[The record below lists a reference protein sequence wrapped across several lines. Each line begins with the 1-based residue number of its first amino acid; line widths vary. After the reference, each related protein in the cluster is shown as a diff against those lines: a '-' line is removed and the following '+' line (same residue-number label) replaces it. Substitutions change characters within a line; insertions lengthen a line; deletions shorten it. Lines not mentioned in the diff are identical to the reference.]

1 MTSYY
6 PSFQDRLRLKISL
19 ITEQYLKFPRKTIP
33 YLLSF
38 IFCKVLDFL
47 LRSSKKSIT
56 KCIRGIT
63 YQLDTRDLID
73 FRLFYFGCNE
83 NHLVNY
89 LRNEIEEAPAVLWD
103 IGVNIGSV
111 SLPLL
116 AACPNL
122 VIHAFEASPPVF
134 DRLKTNVDM
143 NGLTK
148 IKLHQIALGNECK
161 QVDFFASSTVGNS
174 GVGSLAHTNNS
185 ATTPVRVDCY
195 TGDSILANKIAAQ
208 PSFIKI
214 DVEGFEGEVLAG
226 MTSLLKTASNLQ
238 IIFEHEPYRLKER
251 GMAPDT
257 IVNTLINLG
266 YEIYL
271 ISHKDAFYDISQNSL
286 NKFDS
291 SMLNH
296 KCDFVAI
303 RRSVE

>member
-38 IFCKVLDFL
+38 IFCKVLDL
-47 LRSSKKSIT
+47 LLGASKKSIT

-63 YQLDTRDLID
+63 YQLDTQDLID

-89 LRNEIEEAPAVLWD
+89 LQNQIKENYAVLWD
-103 IGVNIGSV
+103 IGVNVGSV
-111 SLPLL
+111 SLPLI

-122 VIHAFEASPPVF
+122 AIDAFEASPPVF
-134 DRLKTNVDM
+134 ERLKTNVDI
-143 NGLTK
+143 NGLTR
-148 IKLHQIALGNECK
+148 IKLHKIALGNECK
-161 QVDFFASSTVGNS
+161 TVDFFVSLTERNS
-174 GVGSLAHTNNS
+174 GVGSLASTSNS
-185 ATTPVRVDCY
+185 ASIPVRVDCY
-195 TGDSILANKIAAQ
+195 TGDRIIENKIAVE

-214 DVEGFEGEVLAG
+214 DVEGFEYEVLSG
-226 MTSLLKTASNLQ
+226 MISLLKTTANLQ
-238 IIFEHEPYRLKER
+238 IVFEHEPYRLKER
-251 GMAPDT
+251 GMAPDK
-257 IVNTLINLG
+257 IVNILMDFG

-271 ISHKDAFYDISQNSL
+271 ISHKDAFYSISQHSL
-286 NKFDS
+286 KRFES
-291 SMLNH
+291 SMLKH

-303 RRSVE
+303 RG